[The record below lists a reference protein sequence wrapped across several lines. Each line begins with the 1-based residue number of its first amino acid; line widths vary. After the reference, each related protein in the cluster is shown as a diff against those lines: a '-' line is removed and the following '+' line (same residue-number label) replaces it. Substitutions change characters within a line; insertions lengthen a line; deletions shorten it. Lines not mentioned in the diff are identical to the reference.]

1 MELTQFVLFAWYTKL
16 MSNWCCQQFPLR
28 STIWIYWF
36 LCLCN
41 ISNKECM
48 INRCSS
54 CTGTNQLKRFIINLL
69 LNPSMHNAVKWPNI
83 LCGVHTARFLKYVW
97 PFYNI
102 MHERVKWYNDDDG
115 SICYIQWENTD
126 HCYLIQ
132 HELDFNKDFTDEFNT
147 SVFWCLIITL
157 LNTIPF
163 SSSHAKRT
171 FNQEKGFYF

>member
-132 HELDFNKDFTDEFNT
+132 HQLDFNKDFTD
-147 SVFWCLIITL
+147 
-157 LNTIPF
+157 
-163 SSSHAKRT
+163 
-171 FNQEKGFYF
+171 